1 MIRIKPLRCLALAVL
16 CAAATQIPFTSRA
29 VEPIHALLITGGG
42 THDYARQ
49 KNILTE
55 GISARA
61 NVTWKI
67 IYEDDA
73 IKAAGED
80 LKKHEL
86 AIYKEPDWTK
96 GFDVVVHDECF
107 GQVTDVPFIDHMAEA
122 HKNGVGAVVLHCSI
136 HAYRLAKTDEWR
148 KVLGVSSYHHESL
161 RPFVVENLKPDHP
174 VMKGFPET
182 WKDFPDELYVIQK
195 LWPNCIPLAQGI
207 GAKEG
212 NQTCVWVN
220 TYGKGR
226 TFGTT
231 LGHGNNTV
239 ESDVYLDL
247 VTRGLLWACHKLD
260 DDGKPKAGYGP
271 QSKAAR

>member
-1 MIRIKPLRCLALAVL
+1 MLPLKLLRRVALSAL
-16 CAAATQIPFTSRA
+16 CAAAIQAPSVLRA

-42 THDYARQ
+42 THDYEHQ
-49 KNILTE
+49 KTLLTE

-67 IYEDDA
+67 IYEDDLVKPSE
-73 IKAAGED
+73 IKT
-80 LKKHEL
+80 HEL

-107 GQVTDVPFIDHMAEA
+107 GMVTNVPYIEHMAKA
-122 HKNGVGAVVLHCSI
+122 HYNGVGAVVLHCSI

-148 KVLGVSSYHHESL
+148 KVLGVSSYHHEAK
-161 RPFVVENLKPDHP
+161 RPFVVETLKPEHP
-174 VMKGFPET
+174 VMKGFPAT
-182 WKDFPDELYVIQK
+182 WKDFPDELYVIEK
-195 LWPNCIPLAQGI
+195 LWPECVPLAQGI

-212 NQTCVWVN
+212 NNVCIWVN

-231 LGHGNNTV
+231 LGHGNDTV

-247 VTRGLLWACHKLD
+247 VTRGLLWSCNKLD
-260 DDGKPKAGYGP
+260 DDGKPKPGYGP
-271 QSKAAR
+271 AK